1 MVMKRYEVLPF
12 EGLDGIE
19 RGTDP
24 PVGRRI
30 YRPGDIIE
38 LDEKLHGVAGLLA
51 NGQIRP
57 VVEPVVQPV
66 PSKAKADES

>member
-1 MVMKRYEVLPF
+1 MAIKRYEVLPV

-19 RGTDP
+19 RGSDP

-38 LDEKLHGVAGLLA
+38 LDDRIHNVAGILA
-51 NGQIRP
+51 NGQIRA
-57 VVEPVVQPV
+57 VVEPAVIENKPD
-66 PSKAKADES
+66 K